1 MTVSQQEQERSYGH
15 PDHALWSVVVVL
27 SLVGMGVTAYLSYN
41 HYFGGE
47 IACLGGGGCEAVQQS
62 RYSAILGVPV
72 ALLGLGYYWAS
83 LVFGIL
89 GWLRPTAGT
98 FGLLAPVY
106 FTMSLTAALFSWYL
120 TMLQASV
127 IRAYCV
133 WCLTSAACASI
144 LFALSVALLWRW
156 LRA

>member
-1 MTVSQQEQERSYGH
+1 M
-15 PDHALWSVVVVL
+15 LWSAVVVL
-27 SLVGMGVTAYLSYN
+27 SLLGVGVTAYLSYN

-62 RYSAILGVPV
+62 RYSAVLGVPV
-72 ALLGLGYYWAS
+72 ALLGLGYYGAS
-83 LVFGIL
+83 LLFGIL
-89 GWLRPTAGT
+89 GRLRQTAGTYGTFGT
-98 FGLLAPVY
+98 FGLLTPIY
-106 FTMSLTAALFSWYL
+106 FAMSLTAALFSWYL
-120 TMLQASV
+120 TLLQASV

-144 LFALSVALLWRW
+144 LFALSIALLWRW